1 MSGIKEKILNVITA
15 ENVKNKEYR
24 IDEVNDS
31 LLKLEYPGNRRRIFR
46 LDNDNVTVINNTSR
60 KNIVI
65 KLGAIQSKWI
75 GHYIYPKE
83 IRELNSHK
91 FIIWD
96 VRS

>member
-1 MSGIKEKILNVITA
+1 MSIEKVFNVITA
-15 ENVKNKEYR
+15 DNVENRAYK
-24 IDEVNDS
+24 IDEVNS
-31 LLKLEYPGNRRRIFR
+31 NLIKLEFSGNRRRVLR
-46 LDNDNVTVINNTSR
+46 LDGDCVAVINNTSR

-83 IRELNSHK
+83 VKELNGHK

-96 VRS
+96 LYNV